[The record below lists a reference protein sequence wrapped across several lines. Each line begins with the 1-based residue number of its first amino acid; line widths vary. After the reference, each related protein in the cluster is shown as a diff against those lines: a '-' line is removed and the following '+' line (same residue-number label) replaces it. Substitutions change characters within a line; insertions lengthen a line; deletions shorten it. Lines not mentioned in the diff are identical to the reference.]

1 MEKKI
6 RNKLRLKK
14 EVILFFIVI
23 IVLIF
28 GLIVKL
34 LKNKSYEVEYKIND
48 YNIIENYNKKEK
60 LYTFVIKN
68 KKVNYTFY
76 SEEKYSKK
84 HKLINDIEEINLE
97 DEHCLIIKSDV
108 IENNPLCYNSI
119 EEIDFRLTSE
129 EMQEQLGYNNNL
141 KNEEKEH
148 NNLKVYN
155 TLDYTFLFWNYK
167 GFDVINENI
176 NSISISSTDQY
187 EIPLCVKLNEYI
199 LIPDYD
205 DKYTFKKFYI
215 YNILKGTKDEMIID
229 YEISY
234 DSYIIGTHDKSVYL
248 VDKVNKVEYE
258 IVPHKQK
265 IRIVGTSYKRGT
277 IYTEKGFESISID
290 KLINE
295 EHKFV
300 DNNKYKYKIENE
312 YLYQYTENSKLK
324 ISNQKINDIISI
336 ENDTVLYLVEDN
348 LYLYNIKY
356 GEIKIA
362 NNFEWNFNYKNLIF
376 VYIP

>member
-14 EVILFFIVI
+14 EVILFFIII

-234 DSYIIGTHDKSVYL
+234 DSYIIGTHDKSIYL